1 MEDVKPSPL
10 LFLEL
15 HNELVTA
22 DGRNPNEALDE
33 LQSLGYETLALD
45 GSSLDRS
52 VILQTSIIRIIAK
65 RSAFEGSSKRVYA
78 LVATCFVW
86 LTFSNIS

>member
-1 MEDVKPSPL
+1 L

-22 DGRNPNEALDE
+22 DGRDPNEALDE

-45 GSSLDRS
+45 GSGLDRIA
-52 VILQTSIIRIIAK
+52 ILRTSIIRIKAK
-65 RSAFEGSSKRVYA
+65 RSASAVVHDSRA
-78 LVATCFVW
+78 HQ
-86 LTFSNIS
+86 N